1 MKKVLQ
7 TVRSMRFGMLLLLP
21 VLACSVLGSVVPQG
35 ESESLYIQNFP
46 RLYHLILGLGIDRIF
61 SGWFFPTLVGLFS
74 LNLALCSVSQLRAAP
89 GR

>member
-35 ESESLYIQNFP
+35 RARACIYRTFP
-46 RLYHLILGLGIDRIF
+46 GF
-61 SGWFFPTLVGLFS
+61 TT
-74 LNLALCSVSQLRAAP
+74 
-89 GR
+89 